1 MDAPVS
7 RLKIT
12 PIMRRMILI
21 LALPVMGLLTFSI
34 YNLYRSGTDFN
45 TLSNTEGSV
54 SLASDSFEVMNALQ
68 VERNAAIL
76 WLGDKSN
83 APKLLENYKK
93 SVAVSNETLSKFVKN
108 LSHLKINRNNEIED
122 QINRM
127 IEKQKIIQTQ
137 SINRIIGVNDAYFR
151 YTNISDSLLDIN
163 GQFSALIT
171 DPDLFS
177 DVNGYIAFLNLIE
190 RQCRNRDYVSIILL
204 NNDFSAPAYGVFS
217 ANQAE
222 LELFKRDYFNFS
234 RNSYHDEE
242 SVFSNQ
248 VVNAF
253 NSAQMNQVKQMSE
266 ALSKNVELNK
276 PTQNFANFL
285 TVEEWNNTSNQIII
299 EFSNQIIEISEHI
312 SKNATAQMR
321 LNWIIFL
328 INLIFPLIGVILAL
342 IFASTTVKDIS
353 KTVKTISGL
362 MRKLRRGDYDVD
374 IPARARDDEFAEMI
388 QILESFKAELVAGQ
402 TSAKVNVKQQSQIA
416 ETSSNLMSASDL
428 FKSLALPMIHK
439 NQDAADFFYN
449 SSDDMSEQANLT
461 KAQALAVA
469 EIAKETSKNVQSVAT
484 TAMQLTNAISEIG
497 RNLQQSIAI
506 SHQAVQQAQTTS
518 STMTALYDSS
528 QKNRRCRVAYPR
540 HCLANQ
546 FAGFECD
553 N

>member
-1 MDAPVS
+1 M
-7 RLKIT
+7 
-12 PIMRRMILI
+12 
-21 LALPVMGLLTFSI
+21 
-34 YNLYRSGTDFN
+34 
-45 TLSNTEGSV
+45 
-54 SLASDSFEVMNALQ
+54 
-68 VERNAAIL
+68 
-76 WLGDKSN
+76 
-83 APKLLENYKK
+83 
-93 SVAVSNETLSKFVKN
+93 
-108 LSHLKINRNNEIED
+108 
-122 QINRM
+122 
-127 IEKQKIIQTQ
+127 
-137 SINRIIGVNDAYFR
+137 
-151 YTNISDSLLDIN
+151 DIN

-177 DVNGYIAFLNLIE
+177 DANGYIAFLNLIE

-242 SVFSNQ
+242 SAFLNLTT
-248 VVNAF
+248 NTF

-266 ALSKNVELNK
+266 ALSKSVELNK
-276 PTQNFANFL
+276 PIQNFANL
-285 TVEEWNNTSNQIII
+285 STVEEWNNTSSAIIK
-299 EFSNQIIEISEHI
+299 ELSNQVIEISEHI
-312 SKNATAQMR
+312 SHNAQNQMQ

-328 INLIFPLIGVILAL
+328 INLTLPLIGVILAL

-362 MRKLRRGDYDVD
+362 MRKLARGDYDVD

-402 TSAKVNVKQQSQIA
+402 NSAKANVRQQSQMV
-416 ETSSNLMSASDL
+416 ETSTNLMSASDL
-428 FKSLALPMIHK
+428 FKSLAMPMLHK
-439 NQDAADFFYN
+439 NQNAADFFYN
-449 SSDDMSEQANLT
+449 SSDDMTEQANQT

-484 TAMQLTNAISEIG
+484 TATQLTNAISEIG
-497 RNLQQSIAI
+497 RNLQQSISI

-528 QKNRRCRVAYPR
+528 QKIGDVVSLIQGIASQTNLLALNATIEAARAGEAGRGFAVVASEVKS
-540 HCLANQ
+540 LANQ
-546 FAGFECD
+546 TAQATEEISRQIASIQSETDKAVAVIRGIAETITQMSKISD
-553 N
+553 NISAAVEEQDVSTREIANNIQQVADRTENVSQKMTIITEATRKSGDSAQKLHDAATDLVSTEHELSEVVRIFLENLDSLKVEIVKA